1 MVTLTIHPD
10 VVYNTL
16 ASKPGRS
23 ERRNTL
29 TQIHNICGG
38 RYQNGIYDYSI
49 SSIGKVCE
57 AEGILKA
64 RVLYNASSADYKV
77 LIDTWS
83 LYSASQP
90 TDTCVENRGEK
101 GERNTS
107 KNLSQSLS
115 RIEDSAVR
123 SEVLSL
129 LEERNHLRI
138 KLRLADAATDAL
150 KLEIASREAYERM
163 PVKQPRG
170 RPLKNISEWTLK
182 PGDLAALKKAISPE
196 FITSQGWCLGSHGEI
211 RNKLGETL
219 YDFGYLQGLRKLLAK
234 KNVE

>member
-1 MVTLTIHPD
+1 MVDLTIHPD
-10 VVYNTL
+10 VVYNAL
-16 ASKPGRS
+16 AAKPGRS

-29 TQIHNICGG
+29 TLIHNICET
-38 RYQNGIYDYSI
+38 RYQSGNVDFSI

-57 AEGILKA
+57 ADGILKA

-77 LIDTWS
+77 LIDAWS
-83 LYSASQP
+83 LYSASQL
-90 TDTCVENRGEK
+90 TDTCVENRCKKDEFNPS
-101 GERNTS
+101 RNL
-107 KNLSQSLS
+107 NQSLS
-115 RIEDSAVR
+115 RIEDSVVR
-123 SEVLSL
+123 AEVLSL

-196 FITSQGWCLGSHGEI
+196 FITSQGWCLGSRGEI
-211 RNKLGETL
+211 QDQEGGTV
-219 YDFGYLQGLRKLLAK
+219 YDPGYLQGLRKLLS
-234 KNVE
+234 NGVVD